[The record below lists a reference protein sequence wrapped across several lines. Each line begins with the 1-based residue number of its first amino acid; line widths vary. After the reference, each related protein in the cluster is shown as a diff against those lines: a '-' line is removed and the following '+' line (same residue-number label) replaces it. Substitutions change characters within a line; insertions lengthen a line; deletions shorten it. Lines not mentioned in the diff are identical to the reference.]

1 MTEPLNDDEDLRSA
15 VSESFDKALAAD
27 AAPPAEV
34 EAAPAE
40 AAPVEEPAADPETPP
55 EPKPDA
61 DGRVRGPD
69 GKFASVKPAEGV
81 KATAAPIGTL
91 APVAEQQPWQKPL
104 QSLKPEARE
113 KWASVPPEVQQEI
126 HRRERETAMAIQRA
140 SESTRQAEPIL
151 RAIAPFAQQLAARG
165 QVPEQVIG
173 NFLRTEQALSH
184 PDERQRASVLLQ
196 AMRTYGVSV
205 EALASAIE
213 GGQAPATQ
221 QQIDPQ
227 ALVQQAV
234 QGVLGHLGQQ
244 SQQTANQQAAT
255 ALEAFSASGKGE
267 FLEDLKPTMAAM
279 IKAGLAT
286 DLQSA
291 YDAACWADPR
301 IRGIIQ
307 QREASKKAANATA
320 STQRARAA
328 STSVKSDPGGLQNG
342 KAPPGDSWEE
352 HLLAQMKD

>member
-1 MTEPLNDDEDLRSA
+1 MSEPMNDDDDLRNA
-15 VSESFDKALAAD
+15 VSESFDKALAAES
-27 AAPPAEV
+27 APPAEV
-34 EAAPAE
+34 EVAPAE
-40 AAPVEEPAADPETPP
+40 AAPVEVEADEPETPP

-81 KATAAPIGTL
+81 KTTAAPIGTTP
-91 APVAEQQPWQKPL
+91 PVEPQPWQKPL

-165 QVPEQVIG
+165 QAPEQVIG

-184 PDERQRASVLLQ
+184 PDERQRASVLMQ

-205 EALASAIE
+205 EALATAIE
-213 GGQAPATQ
+213 GGQAPAAQ

-255 ALEAFSASGKGE
+255 ALEAFSASGKAE
-267 FLEDLKPTMAAM
+267 FLEDLRPTMAAM

-342 KAPPGDSWEE
+342 KAPLGDSWED
-352 HLLAQMKD
+352 HIRAQMKD